1 MSTTGAGPLTPE
13 ESVTWRCFLRWS
25 EAVTSVVERKLVEDV
40 AVSQADYSILVRLTE
55 AGGTIPRQTLETSLS
70 WSASRLSH
78 QLARM
83 EARGLLR
90 RADAGFGRN
99 VNVEVT
105 DVGSDLFTA
114 AEVIHGDAVRA
125 DFLVTLPDAVV
136 EFLHRVGA
144 ESGAGV

>member
-1 MSTTGAGPLTPE
+1 MSTTAAGPLTPE
-13 ESVTWRCFLRWS
+13 ESFTWRCFLRWS

-40 AVSQADYSILVRLTE
+40 AVSQADYSILVRLAE

-90 RADAGFGRN
+90 RANAGVGRN
-99 VNVEVT
+99 INVELTV
-105 DVGSDLFTA
+105 VGSDLFEA

-125 DFLVTLPDAVV
+125 DFLSTLPRAVA
-136 EFLHRVGA
+136 EFFQRVGA
-144 ESGAGV
+144 ECGAGA